1 MIKLAIVDDHELI
14 RKGIVQALDKNGV
27 RVLIEAENGQDF
39 ISKLTLTKVE
49 IVLMDVNMPV
59 MDGITTTSWIRQN
72 HPEIQVIALS
82 VFDDDINVIR
92 MLKAGARAYVL
103 KNSRIKE
110 IINAISDVHSKGFHF
125 SDRVSIKLLDRISA
139 TGNDSDTDLALSLNE
154 REIDFLKLCCTEKTY
169 KEIAVDMHMSPRTAE
184 GYGKSLC
191 DKLGVKSRVGL
202 VLFAIKNNIAQ
213 I

>member
-39 ISKLTLTKVE
+39 ITKIALTKVE

-59 MDGITTTSWIRQN
+59 MDGITTTAWIRQN

-103 KNSRIKE
+103 KNSKIKE
-110 IINAISDVHSKGFHF
+110 IILAINDVHAKGFHF
-125 SDRVSIKLLDRISA
+125 SDRVSNKLLDRISA
-139 TGNDSDTDLALSLNE
+139 TANDSDIDLALSLNE
-154 REIDFLKLCCTEKTY
+154 REIDFLKLCCTEMTY
-169 KEIAVDMHMSPRTAE
+169 KEIAAEMHMSPRTAE